1 MLLYIYKMAG
11 QAWKDKILA
20 IKKSW
25 KQAGTSNNNLEN
37 FMMSQ
42 QNSMLN
48 VCDFWIKS
56 NLKQSSKVM

>member
-11 QAWKDKILA
+11 QAWKNNILA
-20 IKKSW
+20 IKERG
-25 KQAGTSNNNLEN
+25 KQVGTSNNNLEN

-42 QNSMLN
+42 QNNMLN